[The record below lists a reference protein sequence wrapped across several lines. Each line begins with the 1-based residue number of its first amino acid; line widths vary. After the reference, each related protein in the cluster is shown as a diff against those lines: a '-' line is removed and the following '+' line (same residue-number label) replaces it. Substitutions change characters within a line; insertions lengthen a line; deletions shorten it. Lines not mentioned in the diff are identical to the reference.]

1 MNNGLSDELKAA
13 FPDITPVPRPEVT
26 NQVIKDPNWLSGF
39 LEGDGCFSICVVKS
53 SRSKYGALVQLFF
66 NITQHSR
73 DEQLL
78 KSLVNYL
85 GCGGYYLVSGRDLG
99 KFIVTRF
106 SDIESKIM
114 PFFDKYPLQGVKS
127 LDYADFKR
135 VAELVKNKAHLTAS
149 GLEEIKQIK
158 SGMNRGRSSD

>member
-39 LEGDGCFSICVVKS
+39 VEGDGCFSICVVKS

-114 PFFDKYPLQGVKS
+114 PFFEKYPPPLPRRPPPPVGGGGGRGARSKI
-127 LDYADFKR
+127 A
-135 VAELVKNKAHLTAS
+135 
-149 GLEEIKQIK
+149 GLCRFQA
-158 SGMNRGRSSD
+158 GC